1 MDDMNHLS
9 DKHMHHLCKRMTHLK
24 QVSMWSS
31 ARRLSGY
38 AFRQMSSL
46 TKLTTV
52 KFDSNKLITD
62 EVRRLLFVL
71 LKSVFGAN

>member
-1 MDDMNHLS
+1 MDDLTRLS
-9 DKHMHHLCKRMTHLK
+9 DKHMHHLCKRLNHLK
-24 QVSMWSS
+24 QISMWSS

-38 AFRQMSSL
+38 AFRQMNAL

-62 EVRRLLFVL
+62 EVRR
-71 LKSVFGAN
+71 VFCSHSSKK

>member
-1 MDDMNHLS
+1 MDDLSNLS
-9 DKHMHHLCKRMTHLK
+9 DKHMHNLCKRMVHLK

-38 AFRQMSSL
+38 AFRQMPTL

-62 EVRRLLFVL
+62 EVGEHSL
-71 LKSVFGAN
+71 SPPHSIA